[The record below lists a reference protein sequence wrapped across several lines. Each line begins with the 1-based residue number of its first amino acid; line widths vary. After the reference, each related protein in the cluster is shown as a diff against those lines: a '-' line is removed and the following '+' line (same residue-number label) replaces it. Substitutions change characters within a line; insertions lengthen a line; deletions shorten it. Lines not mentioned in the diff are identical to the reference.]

1 MRQAEID
8 PQVNIT
14 RQTTALTLPVLEFSI
29 VISLALIVSG
39 ASLVALIGQVSVDIK
54 WMPVGCSNLGRLSKG
69 FPVLPDP

>member
-39 ASLVALIGQVSVDIK
+39 ASLVALIGRVSVDIK
-54 WMPVGCSNLGRLSKG
+54 
-69 FPVLPDP
+69 